1 PLHAPLPSANVQQHG
16 YESGHRPPKHL
27 QVERPKKA
35 PEDDPQNGTP
45 RLHLRGHG
53 ENDRRLPA
61 HVPEAGST
69 PDSMRFRR
77 SRARRLASCTFLRRS
92 PARSGGSRFGAFWNR
107 PGHGFGFRFFSDA
120 TNTRRT
126 SSNRCASSVQTG
138 GRFVNKTYTRR

>member
-1 PLHAPLPSANVQQHG
+1 
-16 YESGHRPPKHL
+16 HRPPKHL

-61 HVPEAGST
+61 HVPEAGSS
-69 PDSMRFRR
+69 PDSMSSRR
-77 SRARRLASCTFLRRS
+77 SRARRLASCSFLRRS
-92 PARSGGSRFGAFWNR
+92 AARSGGSRFGAFGTR
-107 PGHGFGFRFFSDA
+107 PGHGSGFRFSSDPN
-120 TNTRRT
+120 NTRRT
-126 SSNRCASSVQTG
+126 SSNRCASIAQTG